1 MATKKPFFSIIIP
14 ALNEEKYLPHLL
26 MDLTQ
31 QSFQDFEVIL
41 VDGHSDDQTI
51 TKAGL
56 FSKKLPSLKI
66 INSPKRH
73 VCVQRN
79 LGAQVARANI
89 LIFSDADNRLPP
101 YFLQGIKYRWESENV
116 DILSPFITPDIQTP
130 QNNTISTALNLFL
143 DLQMSIKPR
152 FLLESCII
160 VNKDCF
166 KTIHGFDETI
176 SYSEGTIFLE
186 TAIVHNFRA
195 KIIKDPTYSFSFRR
209 LKKFGTAKVISGA
222 VGIQLMD
229 LLGIEQKQINL
240 SKLYPMLGGNS
251 YSTNY
256 KIQKNKISKFLKN
269 IAKILKEF

>member
-1 MATKKPFFSIIIP
+1 MFKPFFSIIIP
-14 ALNEEKYLPHLL
+14 ALNEEQYLPSLL
-26 MDLTQ
+26 ENLVCQT
-31 QSFQDFEVIL
+31 FKDFEVIV
-41 VDGHSDDQTI
+41 VDGHSDDHTVAKAKTFKSRLPALTI
-51 TKAGL
+51 LT
-56 FSKKLPSLKI
+56 SQ
-66 INSPKRH
+66 KRH
-73 VCVQRN
+73 VCTQRN
-79 LGAQVARANI
+79 LGAKSAKADI
-89 LIFSDADNRLPP
+89 LIFCDADNRLPP

-176 SYSEGTIFLE
+176 NYSEGTIFLE
-186 TAIVHNFRA
+186 TAISHNFRA

-240 SKLYPMLGGNS
+240 SKLYPMLGGNA
-251 YSTNY
+251 YSANY

-269 IAKILKEF
+269 IAKILKDF